1 MSYNELLLKFLDGIN
16 TAAARA
22 DIIATFSL
30 LQEAYRAGRLD
41 DNKLR
46 MALKELCTDV
56 LKEKYPTK
64 SDEEI
69 NNMANEWVDKFYRAI
84 RMSSIKKRL
93 GISD

>member
-1 MSYNELLLKFLDGIN
+1 MSYNELILKFLDGIN
-16 TAAARA
+16 DAAARA

-30 LQEAYRAGRLD
+30 IIEAYRAGRLD
-41 DNKLR
+41 DSRLK

-69 NNMANEWVDKFYRAI
+69 NAMVNEWVEKFYRVI
-84 RMSSIKKRL
+84 RIMTIRSRL
-93 GISD
+93 GVLE